1 MKFMTIYEVKMNIVI
16 LCGKLQ
22 EGVEFN
28 FIYDSKYVS
37 IAKGSLILNSK
48 NIVNIYGYDEIADY
62 MYQNEDKIIW
72 AEGKVREN
80 GVEIKEI
87 TNRKIY

>member
-1 MKFMTIYEVKMNIVI
+1 MNIVI

-62 MYQNEDKIIW
+62 LYQNEDRFIW
-72 AEGKVREN
+72 AEGEAREDGVKV
-80 GVEIKEI
+80 KEI
-87 TNRKIY
+87 FNM